1 MTSCTHQ
8 GVQLSV
14 MNILHTTK
22 CGATFCTHH
31 KVWSHFLYSPQS
43 VLPHSVLTTKCG
55 ATFCT
60 HQVVQLSVMNILHTT
75 KCGATFCTHHKV
87 WSHFLHSPSCTA
99 LSDEHS
105 ALKKKCGAT
114 SCTHHKVCS
123 HIEYIHRKVCR
134 RIPYSPQSVEPHSV
148 LTTNCGAAFRTH
160 HKVWSH
166 IPYSPQSVE
175 PHSVLTTKCGAT
187 CCTHHKVWSPRSGRH
202 SRNKKRPVCKVFG
215 FCCRG
220 FLCNRRQGREE
231 TNQYK

>member
-43 VLPHSVLTTKCG
+43 VQPHAVLTTR
-55 ATFCT
+55 
-60 HQVVQLSVMNILHTT
+60 
-75 KCGATFCTHHKV
+75 CGATFCTHHKV
-87 WSHFLHSPSCTA
+87 WSRIPYSPQSVKPHSVLTTN
-99 LSDEHS
+99 
-105 ALKKKCGAT
+105 CGAT
-114 SCTHHKVCS
+114 FRTHHKLWS
-123 HIEYIHRKVCR
+123 
-134 RIPYSPQSVEPHSV
+134 RIPYSPQSVEPH
-148 LTTNCGAAFRTH
+148 A
-160 HKVWSH
+160 
-166 IPYSPQSVE
+166 
-175 PHSVLTTKCGAT
+175 VLTTKCGAT